1 VEKTRTKLFQEML
14 ESKGVSRSLAKQAAV
29 TINNDLCGERTE
41 RGQRQVWKAW
51 NQSQD
56 QSQADSAPG
65 DLISKIETKDQSQ
78 ENG

>member
-1 VEKTRTKLFQEML
+1 MEKTRVRIFREML
-14 ESKGVSRSLAKQAAV
+14 EEKGVSPKTARQVAV
-29 TINNDLCGERTE
+29 TIDCDMYGTRTE

-56 QSQADSAPG
+56 QN
-65 DLISKIETKDQSQ
+65 Q

>member
-1 VEKTRTKLFQEML
+1 MRRTSVEKTRTKRFQEIL
-14 ESKGVSRSLAKQAAV
+14 EERGVSSETARQAAV
-29 TINNDLCGERTE
+29 TISSDLFGERTE

-56 QSQADSAPG
+56 QSQ
-65 DLISKIETKDQSQ
+65 